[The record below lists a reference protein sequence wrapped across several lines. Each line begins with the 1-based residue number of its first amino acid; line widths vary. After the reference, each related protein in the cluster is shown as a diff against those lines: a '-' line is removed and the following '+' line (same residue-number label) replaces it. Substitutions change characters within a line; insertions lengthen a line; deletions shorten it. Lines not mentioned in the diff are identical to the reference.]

1 MKKHIT
7 LLSGLLIFSGAFAQV
22 NKNLPQKQM
31 KQNAALFTESK
42 MPVSSVESA
51 EKAPGDVL
59 WSNNFSSSN
68 NWVITQVGAGAPGPN
83 IGWQLGTAP
92 NQITT
97 WAFPSN
103 TGNFTGGGG
112 YAGVENGNP
121 QQGTQLTGMQFILTY
136 DSIFDLSATG
146 NVLFQFQQY
155 GALFTDKQAVEAS
168 IDGGTTW
175 VEIGNNDDMG
185 MLTASGGS
193 AFTNPTNRSY
203 NVSQAFGGAPLTNMK
218 FRFRVYWP
226 NAGANDGVMY
236 GWFVDNVKFVEGYSN
251 DLEMYQAFN
260 FTGVQEISYT
270 RFPTSQAGTPDGV
283 TTFTGKVKNL
293 GDASQDVTLTV
304 TQGAFTSSNAAAV
317 TIAGFGVDSIA
328 TDDLYTIP
336 TTVGTYNFSYALS
349 SNNTLDQTAN
359 DTKSLPFQVTD
370 KVMGCDAFTNAA
382 SISGGFFGW
391 ATQTGDPA
399 IGTIMEIF
407 NDESVGAIQIG
418 IAGVNTADQAT
429 YIGRSI
435 YGVIY
440 VFNGTD
446 WEYYGQTEDY
456 EIKAG
461 DFAKIVKC
469 YFDSPLPLTAG
480 DAYLVMAA
488 MYDQAEVPIAFSGFV
503 PAGYTIGLDGQDIVG
518 LIENEIF
525 GNVVECP
532 VVRLDFNDYTS
543 IEEISSV
550 TELSVAPNP
559 FAAETAISF
568 NLKNNAEVSV
578 VVTDLAGRVVATV
591 AATQMN
597 AGAQTIAINGAAFE
611 AGVYNATLT
620 VGTDVV
626 TKRIVKK

>member
-31 KQNAALFTESK
+31 KQNATLFTENK
-42 MPVSSVESA
+42 MPVSSVESS

-97 WAFPSN
+97 WAFTSN

-121 QQGTQLTGMQFILTY
+121 QQSTQLTGMQFILTY

-193 AFTNPTNRSY
+193 AYTNPTNRSY

-251 DLEMYQAFN
+251 DLEMY
-260 FTGVQEISYT
+260 
-270 RFPTSQAGTPDGV
+270 
-283 TTFTGKVKNL
+283 
-293 GDASQDVTLTV
+293 
-304 TQGAFTSSNAAAV
+304 
-317 TIAGFGVDSIA
+317 
-328 TDDLYTIP
+328 
-336 TTVGTYNFSYALS
+336 
-349 SNNTLDQTAN
+349 
-359 DTKSLPFQVTD
+359 
-370 KVMGCDAFTNAA
+370 
-382 SISGGFFGW
+382 
-391 ATQTGDPA
+391 
-399 IGTIMEIF
+399 
-407 NDESVGAIQIG
+407 
-418 IAGVNTADQAT
+418 
-429 YIGRSI
+429 
-435 YGVIY
+435 
-440 VFNGTD
+440 
-446 WEYYGQTEDY
+446 
-456 EIKAG
+456 
-461 DFAKIVKC
+461 
-469 YFDSPLPLTAG
+469 
-480 DAYLVMAA
+480 
-488 MYDQAEVPIAFSGFV
+488 
-503 PAGYTIGLDGQDIVG
+503 
-518 LIENEIF
+518 
-525 GNVVECP
+525 
-532 VVRLDFNDYTS
+532 
-543 IEEISSV
+543 
-550 TELSVAPNP
+550 
-559 FAAETAISF
+559 
-568 NLKNNAEVSV
+568 
-578 VVTDLAGRVVATV
+578 
-591 AATQMN
+591 
-597 AGAQTIAINGAAFE
+597 
-611 AGVYNATLT
+611 
-620 VGTDVV
+620 
-626 TKRIVKK
+626 